1 MAVLCCCVELR
12 GPYVPMVFS
21 SDLMFLAFPGEHD
34 SVVTCCLILPLFQ
47 ERRLYSG
54 RNAH

>member
-12 GPYVPMVFS
+12 GPYMLMVFS
-21 SDLMFLAFPGEHD
+21 SNLMFLAFPGEHD